1 MKKKLIK
8 TLFEHDL
15 DVNSKLDTS
24 KDNVVIFTRDKNDS
38 NSIWASGVIEGFGN
52 NPIFTNMSIESYNQW
67 SKMLDPKKDKIV
79 ISEEIGES
87 ILKRV
92 GTEDRIQAREEILKA
107 ATEGLFQ
114 VMVIEPFDDN
124 DSITEFLSK

>member
-15 DVNSKLDTS
+15 DVSSNLDTS

-52 NPIFTNMSIESYNQW
+52 NPIFANMSIESYNQW

-107 ATEGLFQ
+107 ATEGSFQ